1 MDRILLHFSR
11 SFHPTM
17 RPSSGDGDAAA
28 DMFDLFEEDAEHPRP
43 RKQRCS
49 NRFGY
54 SFHSFS

>member
-1 MDRILLHFSR
+1 
-11 SFHPTM
+11 M